1 MRAAGAVRA
10 GVRNLRRVRKRARID
25 RLGVPDIVPDRVLA
39 LVVAPRE
46 AAVLDD
52 RREVD
57 RHAQVFEYFRVDV
70 RTDIV
75 ALVVAASAPDH
86 RFLIQIAE
94 ESVVLDLLGSALQR
108 QVVLVLGRHFAHQ
121 VVYPVRARVVGIG
134 AGVVL
139 LYLLFGEP
147 GRFGRLTR
155 LDMRLAHEFGILSG
169 RGHSHQ
175 VCRVLERD
183 RAVQR
188 DRRLAFLASL
198 GRDQNHAVAGPGSV
212 YRCRGVLEHRNRLDF
227 VRVDV
232 VEVAFHAVDD
242 HQRRIEAPDAE
253 RRGVRSG
260 QAALLFGNQ
269 ARQPSGQRVGRT
281 GDRCDGQ
288 ILRADRRD
296 GSRQAFPLGRAVA
309 DDDHFLQFGGFLF
322 QRDVDPGPAADF
334 YLLRNIAQI
343 GDLQHVLR
351 RCRDPEA
358 AVRSR
363 GGAVGRPLHEYVGAD
378 NRVARRVGDLSCY
391 GDRFGRP
398 RGDMAD
404 RDVPVGDLVSQTG
417 SPEQQVERFRE
428 RAIADVQAD
437 FAVPVDVVALVEKHQ
452 SGLPFDLSGGFR
464 ESSVL
469 HGYRDRSVQHGLLG
483 RCL

>member
-1 MRAAGAVRA
+1 M
-10 GVRNLRRVRKRARID
+10 LS
-25 RLGVPDIVPDRVLA
+25 
-39 LVVAPRE
+39 
-46 AAVLDD
+46 
-52 RREVD
+52 
-57 RHAQVFEYFRVDV
+57 
-70 RTDIV
+70 
-75 ALVVAASAPDH
+75 VAASAPG
-86 RFLIQIAE
+86 RPLCC
-94 ESVVLDLLGSALQR
+94 
-108 QVVLVLGRHFAHQ
+108 LVIR
-121 VVYPVRARVVGIG
+121 
-134 AGVVL
+134 
-139 LYLLFGEP
+139 
-147 GRFGRLTR
+147 
-155 LDMRLAHEFGILSG
+155 
-169 RGHSHQ
+169 
-175 VCRVLERD
+175 
-183 RAVQR
+183 
-188 DRRLAFLASL
+188 
-198 GRDQNHAVAGPGSV
+198 PGS
-212 YRCRGVLEHRNRLDF
+212 RP
-227 VRVDV
+227 
-232 VEVAFHAVDD
+232 A
-242 HQRRIEAPDAE
+242 
-253 RRGVRSG
+253 S
-260 QAALLFGNQ
+260 
-269 ARQPSGQRVGRT
+269 
-281 GDRCDGQ
+281 
-288 ILRADRRD
+288 D

-391 GDRFGRP
+391 
-398 RGDMAD
+398 
-404 RDVPVGDLVSQTG
+404 VPVGDLVSQTG

>member
-1 MRAAGAVRA
+1 M
-10 GVRNLRRVRKRARID
+10 LS
-25 RLGVPDIVPDRVLA
+25 
-39 LVVAPRE
+39 
-46 AAVLDD
+46 
-52 RREVD
+52 
-57 RHAQVFEYFRVDV
+57 
-70 RTDIV
+70 
-75 ALVVAASAPDH
+75 VAASAPG
-86 RFLIQIAE
+86 RPLCCLVIRPGSRPA
-94 ESVVLDLLGSALQR
+94 SALVVLATGATVRSSERTVAT
-108 QVVLVLGRHFAHQ
+108 A
-121 VVYPVRARVVGIG
+121 PVR
-134 AGVVL
+134 L
-139 LYLLFGEP
+139 S
-147 GRFGRLTR
+147 RL
-155 LDMRLAHEFGILSG
+155 
-169 RGHSHQ
+169 
-175 VCRVLERD
+175 
-183 RAVQR
+183 
-188 DRRLAFLASL
+188 
-198 GRDQNHAVAGPGSV
+198 
-212 YRCRGVLEHRNRLDF
+212 
-227 VRVDV
+227 
-232 VEVAFHAVDD
+232 
-242 HQRRIEAPDAE
+242 
-253 RRGVRSG
+253 
-260 QAALLFGNQ
+260 
-269 ARQPSGQRVGRT
+269 
-281 GDRCDGQ
+281 
-288 ILRADRRD
+288 
-296 GSRQAFPLGRAVA
+296 A

-322 QRDVDPGPAADF
+322 QRDVDLGPAADF